1 MILNKA
7 CRLTRLSQFP
17 AVDIVKSCWFLVRAL
32 RDTLLISP
40 KARNQ
45 PPSLPRCRPRT
56 RNSASPS
63 SLTSGGAAVLCPPLL
78 RRKER
83 TVRGHPWVKFISW
96 PDGVPV
102 LCLFNHKHPAAE
114 VDHKPKRP
122 TAVFKC
128 QHCYDD
134 EWPINPKLEDT

>member
-7 CRLTRLSQFP
+7 RSCSLTSLSQFP
-17 AVDIVKSCWFLVRAL
+17 AVDIVKSYWFLVRAL

-83 TVRGHPWVKFISW
+83 TVRGHPWAKFISW
-96 PDGVPV
+96 PDGVTV
-102 LCLFNHKHPAAE
+102 LCLFNHKHPAVE
-114 VDHKPKRP
+114 VDHKPNGKDQRRLLNVN
-122 TAVFKC
+122 TAMTTNG
-128 QHCYDD
+128 Q
-134 EWPINPKLEDT
+134 